1 MKSLLSFKFFLF
13 EFGLPFESL
22 HILVFLIGFDLG
34 LSLNFVSCESLFSL
48 CNESVVIKAQGFCEF
63 LQRYRSVSIMITSS
77 QNSLQVLSFGLET
90 IHIEEPDQILNLN
103 VIMTSANISEDFV
116 DISGMNLC

>member
-1 MKSLLSFKFFLF
+1 
-13 EFGLPFESL
+13 
-22 HILVFLIGFDLG
+22 
-34 LSLNFVSCESLFSL
+34 
-48 CNESVVIKAQGFCEF
+48 
-63 LQRYRSVSIMITSS
+63 MITSS